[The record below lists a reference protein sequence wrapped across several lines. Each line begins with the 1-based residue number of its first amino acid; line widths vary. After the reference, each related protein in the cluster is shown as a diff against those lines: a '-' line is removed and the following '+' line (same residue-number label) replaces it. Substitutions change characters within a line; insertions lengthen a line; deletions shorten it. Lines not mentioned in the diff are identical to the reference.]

1 MRRRPIAA
9 FVAAVVVVIGLGV
22 GVLAATG
29 DAALPN
35 RSASGGPVKAGD
47 ACSSA
52 AGLTSLTVTRVVG
65 LPQNHTTFSFTTP
78 IVVNDRAAVGAAA
91 RLLCDLPPMPSGAFS
106 CPADFGTTY
115 VFSFSASGG
124 AQPQLRAVLD
134 PDGCRTVTGLGR
146 TRWTSEAPATFW
158 GDLGRSIGLQ
168 GATNATF
175 SGTMH

>member
-29 DAALPN
+29 DAALP
-35 RSASGGPVKAGD
+35 SGGPVTAGD
-47 ACSSA
+47 ACSPN

-78 IVVNDRAAVGAAA
+78 IVVNDQAAVGAAA
-91 RLLCDLPPMPSGAFS
+91 RLLCDLPPMPSGVIN

-115 VFSFSASGG
+115 VFSFSSGG
-124 AQPQLRAVLD
+124 SDQPLLRAVLD

-146 TRWTSEAPATFW
+146 TRWVEQAPATFW
-158 GDLGRSIGLQ
+158 TDLGSAIGLQ

-175 SGTMH
+175 SGTMP